1 MLPPYPTLQCNSTFS
16 LQCFSPTASPPYS
29 FSTLPC
35 SVIFF
40 SPQCDLLSASSPT
53 ASPPYSVSTYSASVI
68 PCSVILF
75 LACSVILFQ
84 PTVSPRCSAST
95 LQCIAPTLK
104 CEFISTLQCDL
115 VPTLQSGL
123 CHYVVQYG
131 TEIRRTAVFIR
142 FSTVYTV
149 KYGTAYS
156 TVQTLKASIN
166 WALFQLCKWL
176 SKPTLFRRLLLNL
189 AHLKACCRGVCR
201 GPQQALGV
209 RQAGLPQSLP
219 LPLLCWASI
228 HLCFIP
234 WL

>member
-1 MLPPYPTLQCNSTFS
+1 VHSTLQCGFNSS
-16 LQCFSPTASPPYS
+16 LQCDFVSTLQCSHAAVYPPYLQCEFIS
-29 FSTLPC
+29 SL
-35 SVIFF
+35 
-40 SPQCDLLSASSPT
+40 QCDLVSA
-53 ASPPYSVSTYSASVI
+53 YSARTLQCI
-68 PCSVILF
+68 DPTCSVNLF
-75 LACSVILFQ
+75 PVCSAILFQ

-166 WALFQLCKWL
+166 
-176 SKPTLFRRLLLNL
+176 
-189 AHLKACCRGVCR
+189 
-201 GPQQALGV
+201 
-209 RQAGLPQSLP
+209 
-219 LPLLCWASI
+219 
-228 HLCFIP
+228 
-234 WL
+234 